1 MLDPTVDILMATYN
15 GERYIAEQIES
26 LQHQTYRNWQ
36 LLISDDCSTDQT
48 LDIARRYASQD
59 SRIHI
64 VSEGVRYG
72 SAKENFFSL
81 IEQATSAYAMFCDQ
95 DDVWLPNKVSE
106 TLNAEIV
113 LENGNYEKPFM
124 TFTDMKIVDRNLR
137 VIAQSFEADSN
148 INPYRQSFRQVIAQ
162 SVGAGCTMMVNG
174 KLLEL
179 MRIPS
184 DHSRIIMHDHWATI
198 IAAAFGGI
206 SFIPEQTSLYRQHG
220 DNSIGADRFSV
231 VDRARNVDRMQDR
244 YIGNVNQAAT
254 FLDTYGSMLSKDQRS
269 AIELYV
275 DTIFKG
281 PIYSIVNLI
290 RSGCWKKGS
299 RKIGQII
306 CALTI
311 NRGRKDK

>member
-1 MLDPTVDILMATYN
+1 MSNPTVDILMATYN

-26 LQHQTYRNWQ
+26 IQHQTYRNWQ

-72 SAKENFFSL
+72 GAKENFFSL
-81 IEQATSAYAMFCDQ
+81 IERATSAYAMFCDQ

-106 TLNAEIV
+106 TLNAEIA

-137 VIAQSFEADSN
+137 VIAPSFEIDSN
-148 INPYRQSFRQVIAQ
+148 IDPYRKSFKQVIAQ
-162 SVGAGCTMMVNG
+162 SIGAGCTMIINR
-174 KLLEL
+174 KLLEM
-179 MRIPS
+179 MRIPR
-184 DHSRIIMHDHWATI
+184 DHSQIIMHDYWATI

-206 SFIPEQTSLYRQHG
+206 AFIPEQTSLYRQHS
-220 DNSIGADRFSV
+220 DNTIGADRFSMV
-231 VDRARNVDRMQDR
+231 ERARHMDRMQDR
-244 YIGNVNQAAT
+244 YIGNVMQASV
-254 FLDTYGSMLSKDQRS
+254 FLSTYESLLSMKQRS
-269 AIELYV
+269 AIELYI
-275 DTIFKG
+275 DTIYEG
-281 PIYSIVNLI
+281 PVSSIIGLV

-299 RKIGQII
+299 RKIGQLI
-306 CALTI
+306 CAACI
-311 NRGRKDK
+311 RR